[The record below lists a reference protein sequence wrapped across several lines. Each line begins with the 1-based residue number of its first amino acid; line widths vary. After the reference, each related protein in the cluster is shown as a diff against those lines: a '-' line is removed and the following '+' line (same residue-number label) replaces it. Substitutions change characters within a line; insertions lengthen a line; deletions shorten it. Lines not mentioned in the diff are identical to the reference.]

1 MAEVKVAIAGA
12 GGRMGAANIRAVAAA
27 SGTRLHAALSGI
39 HMHSAFDRPGA
50 GAIGKDAGAFA
61 GIEPLG
67 VIITD
72 DIEAALAGAD
82 AIIDFTA
89 PAASVALARRAASAG
104 LVHIIGTTGCTAEDE
119 AAIREAAAGGA
130 RIVKAGNF
138 SLGVNLLQGLV
149 RQAAHILGEDFDIEI
164 IEMHHNK
171 KVDAPSGTALML
183 GEAAAAGRGIDLATH
198 AIRGRDGLT
207 GPRPRGDIG
216 FAALRGGTVVGDHTV
231 ILAGDAERI
240 ELTHRA
246 ESRTIFAN
254 GAVRATLWAAAQPAG
269 FYDMADVLGLKYA

>member
-1 MAEVKVAIAGA
+1 MAELKVAIAGA
-12 GGRMGAANIRAVAAA
+12 GGRMGAANIRAVVAA
-27 SGTRLHAALSGI
+27 SGTRLHAAVSGI
-39 HMHSAFDRPGA
+39 RVQSAFDRPGA
-50 GAIGKDAGAFA
+50 AAIGKDAGVFA

-72 DIEAALAGAD
+72 DIDAALSGAD

-89 PAASVALARRAASAG
+89 PAASVALARRAAKAG
-104 LVHIIGTTGCTAEDE
+104 LVHVIGTTGCTPEDD
-119 AAIREAAAGGA
+119 AAIREAAAEGA

-149 RQAAHILGEDFDIEI
+149 RQAAQILGEDFDIEI
-164 IEMHHNK
+164 VEMHHNR

-183 GEAAAAGRGIDLATH
+183 GEAAAAGRGIDLAAH
-198 AIRGRDGLT
+198 SIRGRDGLT

-216 FAALRGGTVVGDHTV
+216 FAALRGGTVVGDHMVTF
-231 ILAGDAERI
+231 AGEAERI

-254 GAVRATLWAAAQPAG
+254 GAVRAALWAATRPAG
-269 FYDMADVLGLKYA
+269 LYDMADVLGFNG